1 MLTNWDTIQ
10 NSIKRLKNLEEILI
24 NKTSSYT
31 KKELLKFEKM
41 VEKLNKA
48 LGGIKNMNGKPDLLF
63 IIDTNKEILA
73 VQEANKI
80 GIPIVAVIDSNSNHE
95 LAPEYDWIEVNDIG
109 TNLNLTD
116 DSHTIIPID
125 FDFRFYGEDYNEITI
140 GSNGWASFL
149 PCLNGDDSVP
159 DCEVI
164 DHFFNNSIT
173 ITFQRKA

>member
-80 GIPIVAVIDSNSNHE
+80 GIPIVAVIDSNSN
-95 LAPEYDWIEVNDIG
+95 PEGIEHPIPGNDDAIRSIEYYCSSIAE
-109 TNLNLTD
+109 TIKKAQNKQD
-116 DSHTIIPID
+116 DKQVK
-125 FDFRFYGEDYNEITI
+125 N
-140 GSNGWASFL
+140 
-149 PCLNGDDSVP
+149 
-159 DCEVI
+159 
-164 DHFFNNSIT
+164 
-173 ITFQRKA
+173 